1 MSIRLPPILPAPMKD
16 RALHMR
22 LPVFPRAL
30 ACLLAASLVACGSAP
45 PGTAPA
51 APDTAAATTPAP
63 PIKIGIALGGGTG
76 LTTPLST

>member
-1 MSIRLPPILPAPMKD
+1 MTAPSFRGRLSAIERPLTH
-16 RALHMR
+16 L
-22 LPVFPRAL
+22 
-30 ACLLAASLVACGSAP
+30 LLATLAACGSAP

>member
-1 MSIRLPPILPAPMKD
+1 MTAPPLGRRLTAIQRPLTH
-16 RALHMR
+16 L
-22 LPVFPRAL
+22 
-30 ACLLAASLVACGSAP
+30 LLATLAACGSVP